1 MTTFGAALT
10 QIGATALPGTD
21 FVFASMAPGSGI
33 VHALGAEVA
42 EQEIPED
49 VNVYLAGGTFSPAA
63 ISASGGR
70 KAENVKQVL
79 WLQFDADLQS
89 YSGLDAEFLHSM
101 EQDQLNRWVEAQQA
115 DLEEVFRSIGLP
127 IHRLDYTG
135 YGLCA
140 YLYLEVSPATDV
152 QMIREAHKAFIAAV
166 NETAE
171 VPLLDPS
178 VSDSG
183 SRITRLPGSWNVK
196 NPERPREVRT
206 LIYDAGQHVSFDA
219 LRFALKRA
227 EARPQRR
234 PLPSTKALPA
244 AVAQEI
250 VSALKPYWT
259 KGQKHAVSLALSG
272 MLAKSGVPEAQA
284 LAMVE
289 QLSVADDLPEDRAK
303 SVRDSYQRAR
313 SGLETKGFYGL
324 RDMIPAPALRYI
336 GERLDRFEQSSRGVW
351 RFEAEGPKGR
361 KAEESFIPTLQVVPP
376 PEACY
381 QGWVGDYVTMMTP
394 LTEAPSQFHLAAGLT
409 LIGASIGRRVAT
421 RYVGRNLYGNLFT
434 MIVGMAGKSRK
445 DTAIDFAFDLP
456 KYQGRNAY
464 REPAFKKITDVGS
477 PQGLLQTLDKY
488 PNVWVSITEYE
499 RLAENAHRSST
510 PIFPL
515 MIGAWNT
522 PDVLENI
529 TAGSAIEANFP
540 YLSMIAAVQPDVL
553 AKHMLPNDI
562 NNGIASRWLFVP
574 GQGQG
579 FIADPPDINEQA
591 AHELYNELMYRI
603 ESYGTRDER
612 RTARI
617 LMTPEAR
624 ECWIEWSEMDN
635 RRPVHTDG
643 ETSMQSRLA
652 VHVRKLSLLYAV
664 ADGAKAIEVPH
675 LNSAIAFV
683 EWMWPNTREL
693 MKSWG
698 TPLFSII
705 ENRIEQVLTKKGP
718 VKRRILQGACK
729 NPKWDTVDFNRVLE
743 ALMRSEVVVADAE
756 GCLTWES

>member
-1 MTTFGAALT
+1 MTTFRAAIE
-10 QIGATALPGTD
+10 QIGADAIPGTD
-21 FVFASMAPGSGI
+21 FVFASIAPGAGI
-33 VHALGAEVA
+33 THYLGADLA
-42 EQEIPED
+42 DQEIPEN
-49 VNVYLAGGTFSPAA
+49 VNVYLAGGTFSPEA
-63 ISASGGR
+63 ITPQSGR
-70 KAENVKQVL
+70 KGENVRQVL
-79 WLQFDADLQS
+79 WLQFDADLQD
-89 YSGLDAEFLHSM
+89 YTGFDASFLHAM
-101 EQDQLNRWVEAQQA
+101 EQEQLNRWVEAQQA

-140 YLYLEVSPATDV
+140 YLYLEAAPAADL
-152 QMIREAHKAFIAAV
+152 QMIRDAYKAFVAAI
-166 NETAE
+166 NETAGMRL
-171 VPLLDPS
+171 VDPAA
-178 VSDSG
+178 SDAG
-183 SRITRLPGSWNVK
+183 SRITRIPGSWNVK
-196 NPERPREVRT
+196 NPEQPREVRT
-206 LIYDAGQHVSFDA
+206 ILYQPGAKVTLDQ

-227 EARPQRR
+227 EQRPQRK
-234 PLPSTKALPA
+234 PLPSTKVLPGA
-244 AVAQEI
+244 TAEEI
-250 VSALKPYWT
+250 VSAIAPYWT
-259 KGQKHAVSLALSG
+259 LGQKHAVSLALSG
-272 MLAKSGVPEAQA
+272 MLAKAGVPEEQA
-284 LAMVE
+284 LQIVE
-289 QLSVADDLPEDRAK
+289 RLSAGDEKPWDRERT
-303 SVRDSYQRAR
+303 VRDSYLRAR
-313 SGLETKGFYGL
+313 SGLETKGFYSL
-324 RDMIPAPALRYI
+324 KDMLPASVLSYVA
-336 GERLDRFEQSSRGVW
+336 ERLDRFEASSKGVW
-351 RFEAEGPKGR
+351 RFQSESQKR
-361 KAEESFIPTLQVVPP
+361 KDESFIPTLQVVPP
-376 PEACY
+376 PDVCY
-381 QGWVGDYVTMMTP
+381 QGWVGNYVAMMTP

-579 FIADPPDINEQA
+579 FIADPPDIDEHA
-591 AHELYNELMYRI
+591 AHELYSQLMHRI
-603 ESYGTRDER
+603 ESYGERDER

-617 LMTPEAR
+617 LFTPDAR
-624 ECWIEWSEMDN
+624 DAWVAWSELDN
-635 RRPVHTDG
+635 VRPVHTDG

-664 ADGAKAIEVPH
+664 AEGAPAIEVRH
-675 LNSAIAFV
+675 LEAAIAFV
-683 EWMWPNTREL
+683 EWMWPNTREM

-718 VKRRILQGACK
+718 VKRRILQAACK

-756 GCLTWES
+756 GCLSWES